1 MASDKEEPARLPM
14 RINAKWLQLE
24 SGVFKPCSVR
34 LLFDRKT
41 GSALMMTSSNSDS
54 GLAKS
59 VLIQLICRKEAV
71 TRYLQNEA
79 LLRELFL
86 DSVKEVE
93 SFNAFLRSQVPEI
106 SVHLGNAR
114 MRATG

>member
-1 MASDKEEPARLPM
+1 MDIPNFNYKASDGKRQRGTREIANAYQREMASIGEWR
-14 RINAKWLQLE
+14 
-24 SGVFKPCSVR
+24 
-34 LLFDRKT
+34 
-41 GSALMMTSSNSDS
+41 
-54 GLAKS
+54 AKS
-59 VLIQLICRKEAV
+59 VLIQLICRKEAI